1 MQVSQCKQW
10 MSLILVTFFF
20 FLILSANW
28 VILEGGLSL
37 STDSA

>member
-10 MSLILVTFFF
+10 MSLILVTFF